1 MISFHI
7 ETRMYSS
14 RMRTVRCSGYLV
26 GPAQGGVWL
35 GGVCL
40 GGCLP
45 GGGVW
50 PGGMSVQ
57 KGGVYLG
64 GGVHHP
70 PSVDRILDTR
80 L

>member
-14 RMRTVRCSGYLV
+14 RIRTVRSSGYLV
-26 GPAQGGVWL
+26 GPAQGGVCL
-35 GGVCL
+35 GGVYL

-64 GGVHHP
+64 GGCT
-70 PSVDRILDTR
+70 PSPICGQNS
-80 L
+80 